1 MQLVVL
7 QIGMQNAFLNG
18 KKGDFVCAAAQF
30 ASVRANIHFVNFHS
44 ICIFYAVQHQF
55 DIAGINKLARLC
67 KPTFLLIILHLLLI
81 ILHLFFLT
89 LILIILHLII
99 LHLLLIILHLLPN
112 ATDDHPPLLG
122 PGTQRKAILIQL

>member
-30 ASVRANIHFVNFHS
+30 ASVRAYIHFVNFPS

-67 KPTFLLIILHLLLI
+67 KPTFLLI

>member
-18 KKGDFVCAAAQF
+18 KKGDFVSAAAQF
-30 ASVRANIHFVNFHS
+30 ASVRAYIHFFVNFPS
-44 ICIFYAVQHQF
+44 IYIFYAVQHQF

-67 KPTFLLIILHLLLI
+67 KPTFLLI

-112 ATDDHPPLLG
+112 ATDDHPPPLG

>member
-67 KPTFLLIILHLLLI
+67 KPTFILI

-112 ATDDHPPLLG
+112 ATDDHPPPLG
-122 PGTQRKAILIQL
+122 PGTRRKAILIQL

>member
-30 ASVRANIHFVNFHS
+30 ASVRAYIHFPC
-44 ICIFYAVQHQF
+44 IWIFYAVQHQF

-67 KPTFLLIILHLLLI
+67 KPTFLLI

-122 PGTQRKAILIQL
+122 PGTRLF